1 MKPFHFQKFSILQSK
16 EVFRVGTDGLL
27 LGALSSVNDVKNII
41 EVGTGTGLISL
52 MLAQRNREAQITA
65 MDIDENA
72 VRLAKENFEKSP
84 FSKNL
89 EAIYQDYKTFN
100 PSERFDLIVSNPP
113 YFATNSSSK
122 DLWARQQIQLSFENL
137 ISKSASLL
145 NPDGLLSVI
154 IPSDSKAE
162 FVELGLRN
170 NLFLQKEVVI
180 FGIINSKPQRVVLE
194 FGYKNIEKPVT
205 NELIIERAP
214 RVYTDEYL
222 ELTKDFH
229 LFQ

>member
-72 VRLAKENFEKSP
+72 VRLAKENFKKSP

-145 NPDGLLSVI
+145 NADGLLSVI

-162 FVELGLRN
+162 FVELGLKN

-205 NELIIERAP
+205 TELIIEKAP